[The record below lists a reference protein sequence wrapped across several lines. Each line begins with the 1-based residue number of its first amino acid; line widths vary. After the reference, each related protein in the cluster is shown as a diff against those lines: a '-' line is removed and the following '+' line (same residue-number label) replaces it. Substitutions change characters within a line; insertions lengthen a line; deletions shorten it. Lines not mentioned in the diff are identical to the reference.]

1 MSWIKD
7 DVRET
12 VQNYLW
18 VIQQVYNQQE
28 VLTEIKICLSPWC
41 QAGLV
46 VCLLYLPHLKLD
58 VCGPEKVA

>member
-1 MSWIKD
+1 MSSIKD

-28 VLTEIKICLSPWC
+28 ALTEIKNMLVSLVSRGSS
-41 QAGLV
+41 GLI
-46 VCLLYLPHLKLD
+46 
-58 VCGPEKVA
+58 